1 MTMTE
6 ESNLNAAP
14 FDEQEV
20 TGNAADDVV
29 LDLAR

>member
-6 ESNLNAAP
+6 ASSLNAAP
-14 FDEQEV
+14 FVELEV
-20 TGNAADDVV
+20 TGNAADDAV